1 MKMQVLILLKIHLE
15 MWVAQTHGM
24 HSIFL
29 EESFFLYASNV
40 FDSRA
45 LSSRSVFKKTP
56 YGIRVQPV
64 GKIFNVTFQLG
75 PAAKPTIVS
84 YKRRDD

>member
-1 MKMQVLILLKIHLE
+1 
-15 MWVAQTHGM
+15 M
-24 HSIFL
+24 HSICL